1 MVEGHGHH
9 HAVHQ
14 LRVGFRDDPSNPPTP
29 AAQTPRVSVSGAETP
44 PAPKNLFEAAERG
57 AVGFIVRQVERN
69 IEYNINQRDKT
80 AVHLAA
86 REGHARVLKAL
97 LHDCDDAMKEYLSN
111 QRDVFGITPV
121 FLSLQRGEE
130 SRAAFEYLMQCG
142 GKYNSQSAIKF
153 KPDLLA
159 HHHASDSED
168 SPVGPP
174 PLLPHP
180 VSLNTP
186 RLST

>member
-69 IEYNINQRDKT
+69 IEYNINQRDKFQ
-80 AVHLAA
+80 A
-86 REGHARVLKAL
+86 
-97 LHDCDDAMKEYLSN
+97 
-111 QRDVFGITPV
+111 
-121 FLSLQRGEE
+121 SLQC
-130 SRAAFEYLMQCG
+130 S
-142 GKYNSQSAIKF
+142 
-153 KPDLLA
+153 
-159 HHHASDSED
+159 
-168 SPVGPP
+168 
-174 PLLPHP
+174 
-180 VSLNTP
+180 SLTQP
-186 RLST
+186 